1 MIRAGAIA
9 TTSRYAV
16 VTGSCLVMHNA
27 IMIAADRAG
36 LTLLQAA
43 VTSFCIMVVTGYLLL
58 CAFVFRGTRSWRG
71 FARYTAA
78 MAANFPISTGLAWLF
93 LVPLHQP
100 MVIAAPAATLIM
112 VVVNYVA
119 SHWAILGSR
128 ASRSLGA

>member
-1 MIRAGAIA
+1 MIRRGTIA
-9 TTSRYAV
+9 TTSRYALV
-16 VTGSCLVMHNA
+16 AGSCLVMHNA
-27 IMIAADRAG
+27 IMIVADRAG

-43 VTSFCIMVVTGYLLL
+43 ATSFCIMVVTGYLLL

-71 FARYTAA
+71 FARYTGA

-100 MVIAAPAATLIM
+100 MAIAAPAATLIM

-119 SHWAILGSR
+119 SHWAIMGGR

>member
-1 MIRAGAIA
+1 MIRIGMIA

-16 VTGSCLVMHNA
+16 VAGSCLLMHNA
-27 IMIAADRAG
+27 IMITADRVG

-43 VTSFCIMVVTGYLLL
+43 ATSFCIMVVTGYLLL
-58 CAFVFRGTRSWRG
+58 SVFRGTRSWIG
-71 FARYTAA
+71 FARYTGA

-100 MVIAAPAATLIM
+100 MAVAAPAATLIM

-119 SHWAILGSR
+119 SHWAILGGR